1 MPLTGRRPAD
11 GPCKWVRLLTMQPR
25 DRRRLARWAFDLVVI
40 VCLAMALVVVVQAVR
55 TPDGLEAPSVQQL
68 GLVLLGVLIVLA
80 LLAAAAWRRDSLAA
94 GRLIEAERR
103 ARQLAEDAV
112 DDARAHGEQEA
123 ERARREGEE
132 EAERARRDAGSERE
146 ARERVERT
154 SRTERDWTA
163 RLRREVA
170 ELHRSQGALGAGD
183 VRELV
188 LRIAVDLLDAR
199 RGLLLERGEGDGEES
214 MRVACQVG
222 FQHDPGHSAITRR
235 LADRALR
242 RDETLREDAA
252 IGGDAAA
259 DAEIP
264 NLVAIPVYVADEL
277 HGVVVCADRDGG
289 FEEVDDEVLLALG
302 DHAGAVLHSGRLQGE
317 LRSAYLATVSV
328 LAGALEAKDPFLRT
342 HSDEVAGYVAAV
354 AEKVEVAPELREQL
368 MFASLL
374 HDVGKLGI
382 SERILLKAGPLTA
395 EERAVIEQ
403 HPRIGFRLVEQ
414 VPALRP
420 IAPAVLHHHE
430 RFDGGGYPTGLAGPD
445 IPLEARIVCVA
456 DCFSAMTAERPY
468 RGALSREEACEELV
482 RGAGRQ
488 FDPDIVAVFV
498 AEVRARADSP
508 SPRALIEDAELLAL
522 RGNAGLLGDGAASL
536 VDPVTLLFSHRHLL
550 ESADAEAGRAKLMHA
565 PFEVLVA
572 ELADLEH
579 INLEHGFAA
588 GDRALREA
596 AAAFEAAASAI
607 PGALAARLGGR
618 RLALLLPASEN
629 RPPVD
634 PEANIGAALAA
645 GPAVRLARAAWRTGD
660 RGADV
665 VGRARG
671 AVRADAQPD

>member
-1 MPLTGRRPAD
+1 
-11 GPCKWVRLLTMQPR
+11 
-25 DRRRLARWAFDLVVI
+25 
-40 VCLAMALVVVVQAVR
+40 
-55 TPDGLEAPSVQQL
+55 
-68 GLVLLGVLIVLA
+68 
-80 LLAAAAWRRDSLAA
+80 
-94 GRLIEAERR
+94 
-103 ARQLAEDAV
+103 
-112 DDARAHGEQEA
+112 
-123 ERARREGEE
+123 GEE
-132 EAERARRDAGSERE
+132 EAERARHEAGSERA
-146 ARERVERT
+146 ARERAEQA
-154 SRTERDWTA
+154 SRMERDWAT

-170 ELHRSQGALGAGD
+170 DLHQRQGVLGGGD

-188 LRIAVDLLDAR
+188 LRIAVELLDAR
-199 RGLLLERGEGDGEES
+199 RGLLLERGDGDGDGDGEQS
-214 MRVACQVG
+214 LRVACQVG
-222 FQHDPGHSAITRR
+222 FQNDPGDSAITRR

-252 IGGDAAA
+252 PGDGAAA

-289 FEEVDDEVLLALG
+289 FEDVDDEVLLALG

-328 LAGALEAKDPFLRT
+328 LAGALEAKDPFLRS

-368 MFASLL
+368 VFASLL
-374 HDVGKLGI
+374 HDIGKLGI
-382 SERILLKAGPLTA
+382 SERILLKPGPLTA

-468 RGALSREEACEELV
+468 RGAMSREEACEELV

-488 FDPDIVAVFV
+488 FDPDIVAAFV
-498 AEVRARADSP
+498 DEVGARADSP
-508 SPRALIEDAELLAL
+508 PPRAPIEDAELLAL
-522 RGNAGLLGDGAASL
+522 RGEAGLLGDGAASM

-550 ESADAEAGRAKLMHA
+550 ESADAEAGRAELMHA
-565 PFEVLVA
+565 PFEILVA
-572 ELADLEH
+572 ELADLGD
-579 INLEHGFAA
+579 INREHGFAA

-618 RLALLLPASEN
+618 RLALLLPAAQD

-634 PEANIGAALAA
+634 PEANIGAALAG
-645 GPAVRLARAAWRTGD
+645 GPAVRLARAAWRSGD

-671 AVRADAQPD
+671 GVRADAPPV